1 MQQEAADKFVGVE
14 RHGLDTI
21 ALTTIVVGKADTAV
35 THVEEPVVRDGDA
48 MRIAADIV
56 QDLRRAGKGRLGVDD
71 PLVSV
76 ELIAQLCTA
85 LREEHGTG
93 GACLGQRRAELAAK
107 DGAQGPHREEEAGIS
122 RDPAL
127 PVGGKR
133 ASHDDA
139 VDMEMGPSGLIPGV

>member
-1 MQQEAADKFVGVE
+1 MRAG
-14 RHGLDTI
+14 RL
-21 ALTTIVVGKADTAV
+21 LGKADAAV

-76 ELIAQLCTA
+76 ELIAKLCKA
-85 LREEHGTG
+85 LREEHHGAG

-122 RDPAL
+122 LDPAL

-133 ASHDDA
+133 ASRDDA
-139 VDMEMGPSGLIPGV
+139 VDMEMCP